1 MSPSY
6 WLPAASTDAR
16 GGPKAQHLQGFRRVG
31 RFSIAQ
37 SIRPGKGVIFTRL
50 AIR

>member
-16 GGPKAQHLQGFRRVG
+16 GGPKPQHLQGFRRVG
-31 RFSIAQ
+31 LFSIAQ
-37 SIRPGKGVIFTRL
+37 ADPPDKGVIFTRST
-50 AIR
+50 IR